1 MASASSPKNEG
12 PRYSLGQART
22 SRAVELRCSNRCV
35 VDTAAPAAAAP
46 ANPLPDDVS
55 RLVPG
60 CAQGCFLSF
69 LAFNY
74 GTGVHGQ
81 VPSLG
86 WLCST
91 PGDSEYTV
99 GEGAV
104 QCLAAE
110 KSFGSCSQEEASQ
123 HPRND
128 EERKHGFIVAF
139 SNTHRQCDCQD
150 MVDDEEE
157 LNLEDEEK
165 LNPDDDEEL
174 NPDDDEELKLDDD
187 DELNP
192 DDDELNL
199 DAVVGLEHA
208 DLCI

>member
-1 MASASSPKNEG
+1 MSWSAK
-12 PRYSLGQART
+12 RH
-22 SRAVELRCSNRCV
+22 
-35 VDTAAPAAAAP
+35 P
-46 ANPLPDDVS
+46 ANTWS
-55 RLVPG
+55 RHGDAHRAPRRRRRPG
-60 CAQGCFLSF
+60 LLS
-69 LAFNY
+69 
-74 GTGVHGQ
+74 
-81 VPSLG
+81 PS
-86 WLCST
+86 T
-91 PGDSEYTV
+91 E
-99 GEGAV
+99 
-104 QCLAAE
+104 
-110 KSFGSCSQEEASQ
+110 

-150 MVDDEEE
+150 MVEDEEE